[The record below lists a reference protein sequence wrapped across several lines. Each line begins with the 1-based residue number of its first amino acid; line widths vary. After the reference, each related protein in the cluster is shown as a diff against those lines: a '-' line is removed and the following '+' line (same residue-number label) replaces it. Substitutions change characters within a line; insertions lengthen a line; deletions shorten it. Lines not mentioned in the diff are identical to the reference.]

1 MTELH
6 VITDGGHAYTISQA
20 MALAKAEK
28 YHPDPPP
35 TDAPE
40 MSAAEAL
47 RVVQASLDAS
57 SFNWL
62 TGQAA
67 RDVLKKQLG
76 IE

>member
-1 MTELH
+1 
-6 VITDGGHAYTISQA
+6 
-20 MALAKAEK
+20 KAEK